1 MGLGHQG
8 PGSKERGH
16 KGSGVLRVQVGIA
29 TDRGGR
35 DRNEDF
41 AACLLPG
48 IGRPGLLAAV
58 ADGVGG
64 AKGGRVAAET
74 AVRLFLD
81 AQDQLNPL
89 LGVKANAV
97 SALAA
102 INRWLHSQ
110 GQADPALLGMACT
123 FTALILRG
131 RQIHFVHIGDS
142 RLYRL
147 RDGVLVRLTTDHVP
161 PRSAM
166 RNMLTRALGAEADIR
181 IDYDRQA
188 ARIHD
193 RYLLCTDGIH
203 GALSDRTIRDH
214 MDRRDG
220 SEETA
225 RKIVETAL
233 QARIGDNASALVVD
247 VVALPDAD
255 QFDLE
260 SAVNALP
267 IIAAPRSGAI
277 VDGFVL
283 GRMLADG
290 RYSRV
295 FRATREVD
303 KLAVIM
309 KFPKPS
315 IGAEPVLRLAFLRE
329 FWIAAR
335 LRSPWI
341 AEVIETPLESRSALY
356 TVMPFYQGETL
367 EQRLMRRPRI
377 TRTEGIAIATK
388 LAKAVAVLHRAGV
401 IHRDIKP
408 ENVILQSDGGLKL
421 IDLGVAR
428 LPNIE
433 DFPASTVPGTPS
445 YMAPE
450 LIDGQAG
457 DEKSDIFALGV
468 TLFRMF
474 TGAYPYGEVEAFS
487 RPRFGRAPV
496 SIAALRPDLPSWLDQ
511 VLLRLV
517 AVRPADR
524 FDDALEC
531 VFALEHGELHA
542 APGTPRRRSLIE
554 RDPLRFWQTI
564 SAVLALILLLLA
576 LRG

>member
-1 MGLGHQG
+1 MAT
-8 PGSKERGH
+8 GSEA
-16 KGSGVLRVQVGIA
+16 LRVQVGIA
-29 TDRGGR
+29 TDAGTR

-41 AACLLPG
+41 AACLPPET
-48 IGRPGLLAAV
+48 GRPALLAAI

-74 AVRLFLD
+74 AVRSFLD
-81 AQDQLNPL
+81 AQDELNPL
-89 LGVKANAV
+89 RGVKANAV
-97 SALAA
+97 TALDS
-102 INRWLHSQ
+102 INRWLYTQ
-110 GQADPALLGMACT
+110 GHADSALQGMACT

-131 RQIHFVHIGDS
+131 RQMHLVHVGDS

-147 RDGVLVRLTTDHVP
+147 RDGRLVRLTTDHVP

-166 RNMLTRALGAEADIR
+166 RNMLTRALGAEPDIR
-181 IDYDRQA
+181 IDYEQEA
-188 ARIHD
+188 ARAHD
-193 RYLLCTDGIH
+193 RYLLCTDGVH
-203 GALSDRTIRDH
+203 GAVSDRAIRDEL
-214 MDRRDG
+214 DRRDAP
-220 SEETA
+220 EETA
-225 RKIVETAL
+225 RKLVETAL
-233 QARIGDNASALVVD
+233 QARIGDNATALVVD

-255 QFDLE
+255 QFDLQ

-267 IIAAPRSGAI
+267 IIPAPRVGATI
-277 VDGFVL
+277 DGYVL
-283 GRMLADG
+283 EKMLSDG

-295 FRATREVD
+295 FRATSEAGQR
-303 KLAVIM
+303 AVIV

-315 IGAEPVLRLAFLRE
+315 AGAEPVLRLAFLRE

-341 AEVIETPLESRSALY
+341 AEVIETPLETRSALY
-356 TVMPFYQGETL
+356 TVMPFYAGETL
-367 EQRLMRRPRI
+367 EQRLLRRPRV

-388 LAKAVAVLHRAGV
+388 LTKAVAALHRAGV

-408 ENVILQSDGGLKL
+408 ENVILQPDGGLKL
-421 IDLGVAR
+421 LDLGVAR

-450 LIDGQAG
+450 LIEGQHG
-457 DEKSDIFALGV
+457 NEKSDIFALGV

-487 RPRFGRAPV
+487 RPRFTRAPASV
-496 SIAALRPDLPSWLDQ
+496 AELRPDLPSWLDQ
-511 VLLRLV
+511 VLLRLI

-531 VFALEHGELHA
+531 IFALEHGELHA
-542 APGTPRRRSLIE
+542 APGPPRRRSLVE
-554 RDPLRFWQTI
+554 RDPLRFWQTV
-564 SAVLALILLLLA
+564 SAVLALLLLLLA
-576 LRG
+576 VWR